1 MSDAPHLSVEIPLLE
16 EEREAIQG
24 LVRSNLSYPEETGIA
39 DMLSQVILT
48 QNPRMHRHMLS
59 TMYPPTVSPHAY
71 TQIHYKNMVRH
82 TTQQHPSLPRVQAP
96 SPHTLSLLSPSW
108 VCSGFPF
115 LPSVEN
121 DVPHIPQ
128 RILLQTELTRCHALA
143 TDYGPTPQH
152 THT

>member
-48 QNPRMHRHMLS
+48 QNLRMHPHMPIHPCTHLP
-59 TMYPPTVSPHAY
+59 YPHTH
-71 TQIHYKNMVRH
+71 THRFTTRTWFD
-82 TTQQHPSLPRVQAP
+82 TTQQHSSLPRVQAP

-108 VCSGFPF
+108 VCSGFSF

-128 RILLQTELTRCHALA
+128 RILLQTELTWCHALA